1 MNFDAVRDVADAYEQ
16 AVRTN
21 ASFHGRD
28 VSVEAFAAIVGA
40 AAAMHYPADRLEGLI
55 RAAVEDAR
63 DPVQP

>member
-1 MNFDAVRDVADAYEQ
+1 MDFDAIRDVADDYEKT
-16 AVRTN
+16 VRIN
-21 ASFHGRD
+21 AQFHQRE

-40 AAAMHYPADRLEGLI
+40 ARAMPYPPDRLEGLI

>member
-40 AAAMHYPADRLEGLI
+40 ARAIDYPGDQLEGLL